1 METRGRAKAQ
11 AAQSSSTPVSPLEG
25 SGQGPPSRVS
35 EVEGDLGLT
44 SLLGGGEV
52 LDVGRSHT
60 SESAMSGTCD
70 VTVVAAQ
77 LPIKEPELASSD
89 GQTEADSVDP
99 LLAATGTTTLPGPC
113 AQDPI
118 GSTQVPTLSLSRE
131 SVPVQIPTHCMS

>member
-1 METRGRAKAQ
+1 
-11 AAQSSSTPVSPLEG
+11 
-25 SGQGPPSRVS
+25 
-35 EVEGDLGLT
+35 
-44 SLLGGGEV
+44 
-52 LDVGRSHT
+52 
-60 SESAMSGTCD
+60 MSGTCD

-77 LPIKEPELASSD
+77 VPATEQELASLD